1 MVSEIC
7 CFLHSCKL
15 LQTRRNQVQ
24 NIVSPL
30 DTLYVTCLWPW
41 LCISK
46 YQRKLTMYATSPEI
60 IWSMFALQDCPKIIC
75 HHHVVHCYFGD
86 MNAMCFSSLLISPHF
101 FSVNDTVQCQST
113 HWPLRISNNSGPCIA
128 LYKQTRDSFD
138 GELEIYSTSTIT
150 QNITS
155 PPSIHYKYKHNQQNL
170 KTNQHLKTLNQLY

>member
-60 IWSMFALQDCPKIIC
+60 IWSMFALQDCLKIIC

-86 MNAMCFSSLLISPHF
+86 MNAMCFSSLLIRRHF
-101 FSVNDTVQCQST
+101 FSVMIRCNVSLL
-113 HWPLRISNNSGPCIA
+113 HWALGNSKNSGPCIA

-138 GELEIYSTSTIT
+138 GELEI
-150 QNITS
+150 
-155 PPSIHYKYKHNQQNL
+155 QQY
-170 KTNQHLKTLNQLY
+170 QY